1 VPGLNPRWS
10 TGVVLKQGYVLGY
23 YGRGENRY
31 RAAGLDFA
39 GDAYIPLYP
48 SRAERTHV
56 VVGHPIAADP
66 RGRDLFIQV
75 TKLGESPFRWHV
87 SVNNPTDRPIETM
100 LRRVMDLPDLD
111 FPNVQMRFEPGE
123 YRVLVDGD
131 GAAQAQGPQGED
143 RSG

>member
-1 VPGLNPRWS
+1 
-10 TGVVLKQGYVLGY
+10 VLGY

-48 SRAERTHV
+48 SRAERTQV
-56 VVGHPIAADP
+56 VVGHPIAAANP
-66 RGRDLFIQV
+66 EGRDLFIQV

-87 SVNNPTDRPIETM
+87 SVNNPTDRPIVTI
-100 LRRVMDLPDLD
+100 LHRAMDLPDLE
-111 FPNVQMRFEPGE
+111 FPTARMRFEPGE

-131 GAAQAQGPQGED
+131 GAVRAQGPRGED
-143 RSG
+143 PSG